1 MHMLLP
7 QIVAIIM
14 VEMVE
19 ATRKRMTTKKQWKK
33 EEVISTWKGFKKW
46 HEFPGL
52 GERVRV
58 CRMSPA
64 NGYKELP
71 IMIYYVRKTEKA
83 ILPSLFGR
91 LSFVSL
97 DRVQTTRNYLYQLF
111 SRRIVDASIGSVK
124 HMLFIYLVA
133 SIVR

>member
-1 MHMLLP
+1 
-7 QIVAIIM
+7 
-14 VEMVE
+14 
-19 ATRKRMTTKKQWKK
+19 MTTKKQWKK

-52 GERVRV
+52 AERVRV

-91 LSFVSL
+91 LLFVSL
-97 DRVQTTRNYLYQLF
+97 DRVQATRKSGNH
-111 SRRIVDASIGSVK
+111 SK
-124 HMLFIYLVA
+124 LFISTVQSSYCRC
-133 SIVR
+133 INRFG